1 MDFHGFDAC
10 GVGVV
15 AQVYL
20 VGSDDQLLLAKQMIN
35 EIVQG
40 ADQARTPYHPTPCAL
55 GLPGARLSD
64 RAATPFPRPFRP
76 IYGLMIQYGNIVW
89 HELSG

>member
-1 MDFHGFDAC
+1 M
-10 GVGVV
+10 V

-40 ADQARTPYHPTPCAL
+40 ADQARILPSLPASSPRPPARTSCAL
-55 GLPGARLSD
+55 GLPGPPS
-64 RAATPFPRPFRP
+64 
-76 IYGLMIQYGNIVW
+76 V
-89 HELSG
+89 

>member
-40 ADQARTPYHPTPCAL
+40 ADQARTLPSLPASSPCPPARTPCAL
-55 GLPGARLSD
+55 GLPGPPS
-64 RAATPFPRPFRP
+64 
-76 IYGLMIQYGNIVW
+76 V
-89 HELSG
+89 

>member
-1 MDFHGFDAC
+1 MHFHGPDAC
-10 GVGVV
+10 GVV

-40 ADQARTPYHPTPCAL
+40 ADQARTPYHPTPTPCAL
-55 GLPGARLSD
+55 GLPGPPS
-64 RAATPFPRPFRP
+64 
-76 IYGLMIQYGNIVW
+76 V
-89 HELSG
+89 

>member
-1 MDFHGFDAC
+1 MDFHGPDAC

-40 ADQARTPYHPTPCAL
+40 ADQARILPSLPSPPARTPCAL
-55 GLPGARLSD
+55 GLPGPPS
-64 RAATPFPRPFRP
+64 
-76 IYGLMIQYGNIVW
+76 V
-89 HELSG
+89 